1 MRTIGFLALPFLLL
15 SLVAGDAAAADLK
28 VGYVDMARAFGE
40 LEDSKA
46 ARARLKKDFDK
57 KQKQLDDRQ
66 KKLASM
72 KDDYDKR
79 QAMMKEDVKRQKQ
92 AEMQKEFMEL
102 QQTYAQLQQELGKEE
117 QQIVQQISVKMKRVV
132 ERVGDREGFDI
143 ILDVGD
149 TVLYY
154 KKHQDIT
161 DQVIREYN
169 REYGKK

>member
-1 MRTIGFLALPFLLL
+1 MRTIAALALPFVVFTL
-15 SLVAGDAAAADLK
+15 AATDASAADLK

-40 LEDSKA
+40 LQDSKSA
-46 ARARLKKDFDK
+46 QDKLKKDFQK
-57 KQKQLDDRQ
+57 KQKKLDELQ
-66 KKLASM
+66 AALKK
-72 KDDYDKR
+72 KKEDFDKR
-79 QAMMKEDVKRQKQ
+79 EAMMKEDVKLQKQ
-92 AEMQKEFMEL
+92 QELQREFVEV
-102 QQTYAQLQQELGKEE
+102 QQTYVKLQQELAKKEGE
-117 QQIVQQISVKMKRVV
+117 LIQTISKKMRRVV
-132 ERVGDREGFDI
+132 ERVGDREGFDV